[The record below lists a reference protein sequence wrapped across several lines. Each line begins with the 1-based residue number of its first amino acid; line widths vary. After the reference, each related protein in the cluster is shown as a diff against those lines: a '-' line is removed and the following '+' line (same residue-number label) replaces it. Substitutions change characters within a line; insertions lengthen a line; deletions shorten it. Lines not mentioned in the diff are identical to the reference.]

1 MEESSQRNN
10 ETGRVSGCELL
21 PRLSGTVLTSAETAT
36 FTISRQ
42 VFSVRNPRNLE
53 DIPEDPG
60 NAFPAETG
68 LLEFCITQLENVL
81 TDKDNNQ
88 DMEYLNDE
96 ELQVCCFLSGKS

>member
-1 MEESSQRNN
+1 MEQYSLLQKRPRSPSPDKSS
-10 ETGRVSGCELL
+10 VSGTPE
-21 PRLSGTVLTSAETAT
+21 
-36 FTISRQ
+36 
-42 VFSVRNPRNLE
+42 NLE